1 MRHGI
6 RFNSLYKANLN
17 NLLPLLL
24 WLLVLQ
30 ILFNCGHG
38 ILFIYIAN
46 QPSSRGREH
55 GMVLT
60 EIRVEAGKIVLHSG
74 DHDHQ
79 RTGAQAE
86 QHQQPV
92 AGAE

>member
-1 MRHGI
+1 
-6 RFNSLYKANLN
+6 
-17 NLLPLLL
+17 
-24 WLLVLQ
+24 
-30 ILFNCGHG
+30 
-38 ILFIYIAN
+38 
-46 QPSSRGREH
+46 
-55 GMVLT
+55 MVLT

>member
-1 MRHGI
+1 
-6 RFNSLYKANLN
+6 
-17 NLLPLLL
+17 
-24 WLLVLQ
+24 
-30 ILFNCGHG
+30 
-38 ILFIYIAN
+38 
-46 QPSSRGREH
+46 
-55 GMVLT
+55 MVLT

-92 AGAE
+92 ARAEWCEDTAAGAAASSPPSPAEGFRCE